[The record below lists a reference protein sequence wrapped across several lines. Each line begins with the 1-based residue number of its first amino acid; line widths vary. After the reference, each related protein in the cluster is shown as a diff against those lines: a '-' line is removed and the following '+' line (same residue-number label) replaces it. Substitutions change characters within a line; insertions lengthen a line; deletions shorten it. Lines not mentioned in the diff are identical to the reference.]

1 MKIHVLIST
10 LLLASL
16 LFSSCEKM
24 EFREDVF
31 VEAISINDEPYETS
45 NPAQREVENGDTLI
59 VTYRFETP
67 GGLDTFFCTP
77 NLEEDYSHR
86 ILSAPEEGVLEGEI
100 VFEFVVEEVIPEDP
114 IGLSII
120 SVMRCI
126 VLDQSGSSGEFR
138 FQFSK
143 PV

>member
-1 MKIHVLIST
+1 MKIHVLFYAF
-10 LLLASL
+10 LLAAL

-24 EFREDVF
+24 EFREDVL
-31 VEAISINDEPYETS
+31 VEAISINDEPYDS
-45 NPAQREVENGDTLI
+45 NNPTQREVENGDTLI

-67 GGLDTFFCTP
+67 SGLDKFYCTP

-86 ILSAPEEGVLEGEI
+86 ILSAPEAGVLEGEI

-114 IGLSII
+114 IGLPII
-120 SVMRCI
+120 SVMRCV
-126 VLDQSGSSGEFR
+126 VLDQSGSTGEFR

-143 PV
+143 PT